1 MSQDLREPLLAR
13 IAVLLGQI
21 TLFEFVGRNL
31 VVVDER
37 RMPSCILYDGDEAA
51 WDVPQAVGAR
61 PGVIDLTPIIEITM
75 QEPPDTVGT
84 TINAMLIEVKKAIL
98 NDPTIDSLCAGT
110 TNGGARYVACTTSL
124 SPARLEAVKMQIH
137 FTIGYP
143 FIPNQL

>member
-31 VVVDER
+31 VEIDER
-37 RMPSCILYDGDEAA
+37 RMPSCVLYDGDETA
-51 WDVPQAVGAR
+51 WDHPPAVGAR
-61 PGVIDLTPIIEITM
+61 PGVIDLTPIVEITM

-84 TINAMLIEVKKAIL
+84 TVNTMLTAIKKAIL
-98 NDPTIDSLCAGT
+98 NDATINSLCTGT

-137 FTIGYP
+137 FTVGYP